1 MSRLEEL
8 TNEAGAMRKDISA
21 MAGQGGR
28 TPLGELIQRYCPDGV
43 EYKALKEV
51 ATDWYRGAGIKRD
64 EVSEDGIPCIRYGE
78 IHTTYHIWFDKC
90 VSHTD
95 ESQQPSKKYAD
106 YGDILFAI
114 TSEDIPFVG
123 NSVAYL
129 GKERILVGGDIV
141 VMKHRQN
148 PKYLAYALL
157 TTDAVRQKGKGKV
170 KSKVV
175 HTSVPSLQ
183 EIVVPVPPMPVQ
195 EEIVRILD
203 SFTELQAELQA
214 ELQKRKQQYNYY
226 LDNLLSFN
234 DINRGGYREEVRWMK
249 MSEVFEIRNGYTPS
263 KANKEFWE
271 GGTIPWFRME
281 DIRQNGRILSDSI
294 LHITPKGIK
303 GKGLFKANSF
313 IIATTATIGEHALL
327 IADSLA
333 NQQFTNLQIR
343 KSLEKE
349 LSVKF
354 FFYYLYMIDDWCKA
368 NTNVSSFASV
378 DMVKF
383 NNLLIPIPPLAEQ
396 ERIVSILD
404 RFDKLTNDLITG
416 LPAEIEKRQQQ
427 YEYYRD
433 RLLNFKRIDA

>member
-1 MSRLEEL
+1 MSRLE
-8 TNEAGAMRKDISA
+8 
-21 MAGQGGR
+21 
-28 TPLGELIQRYCPDGV
+28 ELIQRYCPDGV

-234 DINRGGYREEVRWMK
+234 DINRGG
-249 MSEVFEIRNGYTPS
+249 I
-263 KANKEFWE
+263 
-271 GGTIPWFRME
+271 
-281 DIRQNGRILSDSI
+281 
-294 LHITPKGIK
+294 
-303 GKGLFKANSF
+303 GKK
-313 IIATTATIGEHALL
+313 
-327 IADSLA
+327 
-333 NQQFTNLQIR
+333 
-343 KSLEKE
+343 
-349 LSVKF
+349 
-354 FFYYLYMIDDWCKA
+354 
-368 NTNVSSFASV
+368 
-378 DMVKF
+378 
-383 NNLLIPIPPLAEQ
+383 
-396 ERIVSILD
+396 
-404 RFDKLTNDLITG
+404 
-416 LPAEIEKRQQQ
+416 
-427 YEYYRD
+427 
-433 RLLNFKRIDA
+433 